1 MTSIDLSQGILALR
15 DDQFLVVTLF
25 IHSVNREREYDEY
38 RYAFPRQ
45 AT

>member
-1 MTSIDLSQGILALR
+1 MTSIDLSQGMLGLC
-15 DDQFLVVTLF
+15 DDQFLVLTLF
-25 IHSVNREREYDEY
+25 IHSVSREREYDEY